1 MIDENRVH
9 EMPTYQRP
17 KVGFQTAKKMV
28 EKT

>member
-1 MIDENRVH
+1 MFDENRVH
-9 EMPTYQRP
+9 EMSTYQWQ